1 MQEPNYSGSVFPGV
15 GNSPSPTP
23 SYPTGS
29 HLPNAEGQPF
39 LPSPLYAPSSRSVLS
54 YMGHNMPGSS
64 ILSGQ
69 PPSPPVSSH
78 LSNWQATPPTTAG
91 QDTQVAADAHSAYSR
106 LSGFGNSMGSSR
118 DSSNYFSSMGGMASH
133 LNPYA
138 AYAQMSQMSSAWN
151 TYSMATFQG
160 LQRAGVT
167 YGKDGSNFPKIS
179 YSQRTIKIA
188 AFVSDPQMG
197 DYFGEGRECV
207 NCGAISTPLWRRDG
221 TGKISSSPPLIS

>member
-15 GNSPSPTP
+15 GTSTSPTP
-23 SYPTGS
+23 TYPTGS
-29 HLPNAEGQPF
+29 HLPNPEAQPF
-39 LPSPLYAPSSRSVLS
+39 LPSPLYAPASRSVLS
-54 YMGHNMPGSS
+54 YMGAASHMPGSS

-69 PPSPPVSSH
+69 PPSPPVSGH
-78 LSNWQATPPTTAG
+78 LGNWQATPATTTG
-91 QDTQVAADAHSAYSR
+91 QETQAAADAHSPYSR
-106 LSGFGNSMGSSR
+106 LSGFGNSMGASR

-138 AYAQMSQMSSAWN
+138 AYAQNMMSSAWN

-167 YGKDGSNFPKIS
+167 YGKAGSNFPEIVEF
-179 YSQRTIKIA
+179 QRTIKIA
-188 AFVSDPQMG
+188 VFVSDPQMG

-221 TGKISSSPPLIS
+221 TGNIG